1 MLLLVFS
8 CDQPTDL
15 AKMDLFLSEGVL
27 VANEGNFQWGNSS
40 VSFYDTESDTVLQG
54 VFQSVNQRPL
64 GDVLQS
70 ITLTHDKAF
79 LVLNNSGKVE
89 VLDKNSFELQSTISG
104 FGSPRY
110 FHVVSP
116 NKAYVTDLY
125 ADKVAVV
132 DLNSNE
138 IVAYIPCEGWTEE
151 MIQINDLVYV
161 ANLDSHQIEVIDT
174 SDDMIVKRIPIATSI
189 KSLKT
194 DAQNRLWVCGSEN
207 GLGALFCLNP
217 NNSEILYHQ
226 IFEGENPRDLFVSE
240 DGQNVYFL
248 SDGVWHINMN
258 FDGTIATPIIPADD
272 KLFYGLSVYK
282 DKIYIADAI
291 NYVQKGKVWVYNL
304 QSILLDQWEVGMI
317 PSEFDFIEP

>member
-1 MLLLVFS
+1 MLLFVSS

-40 VSFYDTESDTVLQG
+40 VSFYDTENDTVLQG

-110 FHVVSP
+110 FQVVSP

-174 SDDMIVKRIPIATSI
+174 SDDMIVKRIPIATSM

-194 DAQNRLWVCGSEN
+194 FAQNRLWVCGSEN

-258 FDGTIATPIIPADD
+258 FNGTIATPIIPAGD
-272 KLFYGLSVYK
+272 KLFYGLSVHE
-282 DKIYIADAI
+282 DKIYIADAV